1 MKTSKISRY
10 LLVLLCTLGSNV
22 AWGQKTVRF
31 YFNEYKGQADGVLP
45 TFSVD
50 GDMPA
55 GATASA
61 DGFVWAS
68 SYRETSFRFPNCDD
82 RVFAKKS
89 ADKKSTHASLT
100 FTNFKNEVKKIEWN
114 RMNDVFSNTIFDIFK
129 TFSVYTTT
137 KSYTGE
143 QRSGSES
150 SWQVFGKSVTFGVAN
165 FPGTGDNLGLK
176 GLSSMVM
183 QEGSEG
189 VFTSNAKEINDR
201 CRFFIKA
208 GTKQQ
213 EASRT
218 SGNHFYAFQI
228 TYYDPSLSFNEK
240 MPNEMSK
247 GNEIEIDK
255 QGAELYTI
263 AHAGAFSFTKTYAT
277 SNAKVISVD
286 KNGKMKAVGYGEAD
300 ITMTITDGGVT
311 KSVTKTITVSDYDN
325 SLHKYHRKDYDNQG
339 SLYVREM
346 DHTDKDYT
354 VINQTLNGFTLQSS
368 DSKRFRVGLLPFS
381 FSINAP
387 KYTKVTPTWNFDI
400 KLVRKDGGVFNFDYH
415 DSYAELLYIPES
427 VVLANVNLNTSNSS
441 SNLSE
446 NSFCKVGASTSNIT
460 YTKGIDNSNNANST
474 TEKLQ
479 FAALAYSRNAKI
491 LGVSVSQQ
499 VETSFSYTTNYAYV
513 YYSTV
518 SFTKDVEACPF
529 TMPSTISI
537 NSNSG
542 DKHLPRVSEVNGYTF
557 KGWSTQKEGTV
568 EYENGAEFDPY
579 DHANGGGKGPVTL
592 YPVWEANHYTI
603 NLYYNDGSDE
613 KDIVTVYYGKPMP
626 ELTNIP
632 TRTGYTFRGYYEG
645 KDYSQTDDYTTKY
658 YNVNGTSAK
667 IWDKTYA
674 ADLYAHWTAKTYTIN
689 FDACGGKLSDNVKL
703 RKEDGSE
710 TSIKTSNEQS
720 FVSFDVQYDS
730 KIGDRFWCSEEITIK
745 PGYMFLGWFTEKTGG
760 TKVYSVGDNE
770 CSFNAIAGDYWTAD
784 GTNGDWKYDVTNGT
798 LNLYAQYECKFEIVD
813 NGERINFK
821 KGYKITSYDILAAI
835 EEDLATYNVSPMIVD
850 VTNYQEYVLAGKGIG
865 NFLSGKGFSVDENN
879 NLEAF
884 NTVIAEAR
892 DDNKLAPNALVYL
905 SSEKSMNTGATNVVL
920 KEEKQCQDLVVTD
933 RAPIKIPYEFK
944 ADKALYERNK
954 NYSSEDAA
962 KAQAASS
969 KWGTL
974 CLPYPIKNNSNNVR
988 FYKLA
993 GFKNN
998 YMHFI
1003 PMNVD
1008 VIPANTPVL
1017 YKRLDGVGS
1026 DVTIWETGVD
1036 VPMNITYST
1045 KPGSSYEDWQ
1055 FVGTLTTKVFC
1066 GKDYDDKKVP
1076 AGAEKLD
1083 GSKEIYYFKQDQFT
1097 HLKNTGKATALPY
1110 RAYFTTTASEAKV
1123 ATFSI
1128 VALDEEGATDI
1139 TDLIDSDAEAD
1150 GKIYD
1155 LNGRRVMQPVSGRIY
1170 IVNGKKKVY

>member
-1 MKTSKISRY
+1 MKTSKIFKKAFITSCA
-10 LLVLLCTLGSNV
+10 LLVPFCELMAEAQDEKVYTAKYKFNYES
-22 AWGQKTVRF
+22 KTV
-31 YFNEYKGQADGVLP
+31 KLSAV
-45 TFSVD
+45 
-50 GDMPA
+50 GDQPA
-55 GATASA
+55 G
-61 DGFVWAS
+61 
-68 SYRETSFRFPNCDD
+68 TSFSYSGSYNRASRADWKD
-82 RVFAKKS
+82 RVYLNAYNIGAIS
-89 ADKKSTHASLT
+89 
-100 FTNFKNEVKKIEWN
+100 FTNFKYQVKGISFLVMAEPSANLFDNIKTTVTDYDDNPFDNTYRIGSSEGTYFHDNPFLDREFQSYLNGIKSMTFEQKAIKVMGVTFTNTVYYQGANDNTTPTFTIEYYKPYAAFNENMLTALKKDTKIALSRSMFTVFHQGAFTDSDFSFESQDPEIAKIEN
-114 RMNDVFSNTIFDIFK
+114 GYIVGVSAGVARISVVIKNNEKEVSRTTINV
-129 TFSVYTTT
+129 SVY
-137 KSYTGE
+137 G
-143 QRSGSES
+143 
-150 SWQVFGKSVTFGVAN
+150 
-165 FPGTGDNLGLK
+165 GDYCW
-176 GLSSMVM
+176 S
-183 QEGSEG
+183 
-189 VFTSNAKEINDR
+189 
-201 CRFFIKA
+201 
-208 GTKQQ
+208 
-213 EASRT
+213 
-218 SGNHFYAFQI
+218 
-228 TYYDPSLSFNEK
+228 
-240 MPNEMSK
+240 
-247 GNEIEIDK
+247 
-255 QGAELYTI
+255 
-263 AHAGAFSFTKTYAT
+263 
-277 SNAKVISVD
+277 
-286 KNGKMKAVGYGEAD
+286 
-300 ITMTITDGGVT
+300 
-311 KSVTKTITVSDYDN
+311 
-325 SLHKYHRKDYDNQG
+325 QG
-339 SLYVREM
+339 SLYM
-346 DHTDKDYT
+346 DFDPNGKIKDYASYT
-354 VINQTLNGFTLQSS
+354 GKAYDGLRLFDDGDEKRPYEWTKYDEETNGNLSAAISTRVANNDWRVAVGMINYTQYVPAYASVKISYNFQVQTQMITKKCRNG
-368 DSKRFRVGLLPFS
+368 
-381 FSINAP
+381 
-387 KYTKVTPTWNFDI
+387 
-400 KLVRKDGGVFNFDYH
+400 
-415 DSYAELLYIPES
+415 AELLYFGETPWTENINDKFTTKIENEQSSGNFTSVCS
-427 VVLANVNLNTSNSS
+427 VVGLDELQTAS
-441 SNLSE
+441 SNYSFNADNSE
-446 NSFCKVGASTSNIT
+446 NVEARNIQLRFGLKTFARRYYNEKADQMGSFNATGRQLETT
-460 YTKGIDNSNNANST
+460 Y
-474 TEKLQ
+474 
-479 FAALAYSRNAKI
+479 
-491 LGVSVSQQ
+491 
-499 VETSFSYTTNYAYV
+499 YAYV
-513 YYSTV
+513 TFV
-518 SFTKDVEACPF
+518 GGEGCPY
-529 TMPSTISI
+529 TMPKHDNGKNYKLYTSNNTSTSYT
-537 NSNSG
+537 
-542 DKHLPRVSEVNGYTF
+542 LPGIDERTGYTF
-557 KGWSTQKEGTV
+557 KGWSTTK
-568 EYENGAEFDPY
+568 NGPVVYNNYGQFNPY
-579 DHANGGGKGPVTL
+579 DENTKGGKGYVTL
-592 YPVWEANHYTI
+592 YAVWEANTYKVTLDH
-603 NLYYNDGSDE
+603 NDGSNK
-613 KDIVTVYYGKPMP
+613 KDVITATYDKDMP
-626 ELTNIP
+626 KLTNIP

-658 YNVNGTSAK
+658 YNANGSSARK
-667 IWDKTYA
+667 WDKTYA